1 MNVLDRLSQRRGF
14 TLAELIAVVAILG
27 IVAAIAIGRMG
38 PAVFSDVAVHTDAR
52 RLAIDLLAAQRRS
65 IATGDNHY
73 LGFTLAGGRFA
84 GYSVTR
90 VTASGDVVVDSS
102 RQFSGGLTVT
112 GTHAR
117 AEFTFDGSA
126 LANYQYTLTAPDRN
140 WQVEVIPATGTVRVR
155 EL

>member
-1 MNVLDRLSQRRGF
+1 MNMLCRRANHRGF
-14 TLAELIAVVAILG
+14 TLAELIAVVTILG
-27 IVAAIAIGRMG
+27 IVAAIAIGRTG
-38 PAVFSDVAVHTDAR
+38 PAVLSDLAAHTDAR

-73 LGFTLAGGRFA
+73 LSFTQASGRFT

-90 VTASGDVVVDSS
+90 VTASGDVVVDSV
-102 RQFSGGLTVT
+102 RQFSAGLTVT

-126 LANYQYTLTAPDRN
+126 LANYRYTLAAPDRT
-140 WQVEVIPATGTVRVR
+140 WQVEVVPATGAVRVW